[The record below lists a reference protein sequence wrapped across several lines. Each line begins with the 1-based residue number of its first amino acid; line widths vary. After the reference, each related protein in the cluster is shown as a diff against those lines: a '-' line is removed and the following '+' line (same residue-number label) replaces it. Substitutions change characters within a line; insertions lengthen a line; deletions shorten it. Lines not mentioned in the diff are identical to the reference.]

1 MTNIVF
7 NMKYKVIKGFYKLSN
22 RTTYNVGDEIEL
34 TETEAKEKAKEG
46 LIEFKV
52 KEPKAP
58 KEK

>member
-1 MTNIVF
+1 
-7 NMKYKVIKGFYKLSN
+7 MKYKVIKSFYKLSN
-22 RTTYNVGDEIEL
+22 QTGYKLGDEIEL

-46 LIEFKV
+46 LIELKV